1 MPLKQCDGEMCK
13 GLDEG
18 DVIIGRLSQ
27 TQSLDETV
35 KDGFKDDMS
44 SNPGSQDRGDHE
56 RVELPENST
65 NLIFSMLDEELTGHF
80 QVSKRD
86 KLKVQ

>member
-1 MPLKQCDGEMCK
+1 MPLKQCDGEMSK

-44 SNPGSQDRGDHE
+44 SNPGS
-56 RVELPENST
+56 
-65 NLIFSMLDEELTGHF
+65 
-80 QVSKRD
+80 
-86 KLKVQ
+86 